1 MAKKHKFIA
10 TISQMTQNGAPVYA
24 GCEHYRGEAIFTASF
39 NTCYFND
46 ITLTKV
52 KGGGINDSNYKCGES
67 GEYYRVMKFDK
78 LQ

>member
-1 MAKKHKFIA
+1 MAKKQKFIA
-10 TISQMTQNGAPVYA
+10 AMSQMTQNGAPVYA
-24 GCEHYRGEAIFTASF
+24 GCERYRGEAVFTASF
-39 NTCYFND
+39 NTCYFNN

-52 KGGGINDSNYKCGES
+52 KGGDINDSNYKCEES